1 MRLLNTRTGEFHW
14 FNDPRRV
21 RYAILSHVW
30 SVQGEQSFQDVQ
42 DARKAL
48 SRSRRRRGARTSAD
62 QAGAEGAGSAL
73 QHSQTVES
81 SQLSLLSLKVRDF
94 CVYAREQGYDWAW
107 VDSCCIDKS
116 SSAELSEAVNSMYE
130 WYERAAICYAYLA
143 DVGGDDDPWAECS
156 QFRVSRW
163 WTRGWTLQEL
173 LAAANVVFVAS
184 DWSLLG
190 TKNNLAK
197 AIEEVTGIQQTVLR
211 RWTPLNAVP
220 VAQRMFW
227 ASKRVTTRVEDE
239 AYSLMGIF
247 GVKMVTNYGEG
258 RHAFTRLQEEIL
270 RRVPDQSLFVWG
282 TRRGSLT
289 PVGFSVDAP
298 TPFLDGLDQP
308 SLSIVQGQ
316 NLLASSP
323 RDFSDCSDID
333 INVYETAG
341 SHIPQAPMEYTMTSY
356 GVRTQMPLILR
367 HSPEEEDGPMKLAV
381 LACSYGY
388 SSWYRKDENELG
400 YRRGR
405 LGLLLVSDLVRGG
418 DVYTI
423 GMRRSEQTSRLYSG
437 NASWCRI
444 IEIPEAFLVYA
455 QRHGLVAIQDVHLLN
470 RNANMQYILSW
481 NPDAVKWTSFNVA
494 LPGKWRIR
502 QLEARG
508 YSVQCSTSPA
518 VDPSFPPARHFIISH
533 YRGTTVIISVD
544 ICKECATL
552 EGGTPW
558 RAVRISASL
567 SDTTTN
573 RRLPNARASPHGAVI
588 SPQSLSDPLHV
599 CNMEDH
605 VESSAWTDG
614 VDTGFR
620 MPGSLSQGGGSG
632 AVFREFT
639 FKDPAAVVWVKMDP
653 PPFEQGVQVGSTF
666 YTIDVEIMQIFGG

>member
-1 MRLLNTRTGEFHW
+1 MRLLNTRTGRFRW
-14 FNDPRRV
+14 FNDLREV

-30 SVQGEQSFQDVQ
+30 STEGEQSFQEVQ

-48 SRSRRRRGARTSAD
+48 SWSHRRRDARTSAD
-62 QAGAEGAGSAL
+62 RAETEGTSSVL
-73 QHSQTVES
+73 QQPQTAES
-81 SQLSLLSLKVRDF
+81 SQLSLLSPKARDF

-130 WYERAAICYAYLA
+130 Y
-143 DVGGDDDPWAECS
+143 S
-156 QFRVSRW
+156 QFHARRW

-173 LAAANVVFVAS
+173 LAAANVVFVAG
-184 DWSLLG
+184 DWSFLG

-197 AIEEVTGIQQTVLR
+197 AIEEVTGIQEAVLR
-211 RWTPLNAVP
+211 RWTPLIAVP

-258 RHAFTRLQEEIL
+258 QHAFTRLQEEIL

-289 PVGFSVDAP
+289 PIGFSVDAP
-298 TPFLDGLDQP
+298 TPFLDGLNQP

-323 RDFSDCSDID
+323 REFSDCSDID
-333 INVYETAG
+333 VNVYEIDD
-341 SHIPQAPMEYTMTSY
+341 SHFPQAPLEYTMSSY

-367 HSPEEEDGPMKLAV
+367 HNPEEEDGPMKLAV
-381 LACSYGY
+381 LSCSYGY
-388 SSWYRKDENELG
+388 TGWYRKDENELG

-405 LGLLLVSDLVRGG
+405 LGLLLVSDPVRGG

-455 QRHGLVAIQDVHLLN
+455 QRHGLIAIQDVHLLN
-470 RNANMQYILSW
+470 RNVSMQRILTW
-481 NPDAVKWTSFNVA
+481 NPDAVQWTSFNVT
-494 LPGKWRIR
+494 LPGKWRVR

-508 YSVQCSTSPA
+508 YSVQCTTSPA
-518 VDPSFPPARHFIISH
+518 VDPSLPPARHFILSH
-533 YRGTTVIISVD
+533 YLGTTVVISVD
-544 ICKECATL
+544 VCERCATL

-558 RAVRISASL
+558 RAVRTSVS
-567 SDTTTN
+567 SFVNTTPN
-573 RRLPNARASPHGAVI
+573 RRLANARASSQRSVV
-588 SPQSLSDPLHV
+588 SPRPQPLRDPLHV
-599 CNMEDH
+599 CNMKDH
-605 VESSAWTDG
+605 VESSTWTDG

-632 AVFREFT
+632 AVFREFA
-639 FKDPAAVVWVKMDP
+639 FKYPTAVVWVQMDP
-653 PPFEQGVQVGSTF
+653 PPFEQGVQVGATF
-666 YTIDVEIMQIFGG
+666 YTIDVEIMRTSGD